1 MESNE
6 NSIAQQAEPAPT
18 DAAKPATETSSP
30 NDLKSSTTL
39 DASSNGKDEPK
50 PSEPDTTI
58 KKQPASP
65 PIDETKPTEPAE
77 SATNETAQANAT
89 ANLIN
94 EVLQKQLTPLLEN
107 LNLAGALSGHGG
119 ALQQQL
125 ALAAAAAA
133 ALQQQQQ
140 NGSDLKLNPALLA
153 AQLAAMSVGGMNSN
167 GNSPNKSNGSSP
179 PPALSQSQNLQQA
192 GKLNWNQAPQT
203 RQLMS
208 PTNGK
213 FGFWRSLKLDFFYK
227 IIFIWK
233 GKSKIK
239 K

>member
-18 DAAKPATETSSP
+18 DAAKPTTETP
-30 NDLKSSTTL
+30 NDLKSSTL
-39 DASSNGKDEPK
+39 DASSISRDEPK
-50 PSEPDTTI
+50 PSEPDTNS

-65 PIDETKPTEPAE
+65 PASIDENKPTEAE
-77 SATNETAQANAT
+77 SATNETANANAT

-107 LNLAGALSGHGG
+107 LNLAGALSAHGG

-179 PPALSQSQNLQQA
+179 PPTVSQSQNLQQP

-213 FGFWRSLKLDFFYK
+213 
-227 IIFIWK
+227 
-233 GKSKIK
+233 
-239 K
+239 

>member
-1 MESNE
+1 MDSNE
-6 NSIAQQAEPAPT
+6 NSIAQQAESAPS
-18 DAAKPATETSSP
+18 ATESP
-30 NDLKSSTTL
+30 NDLKPSTLEPSS
-39 DASSNGKDEPK
+39 SGKDEPK
-50 PSEPDTTI
+50 PSEPDTNS
-58 KKQPASP
+58 KKQPPA
-65 PIDETKPTEPAE
+65 PIDDTKPTEAD
-77 SATNETAQANAT
+77 A

-153 AQLAAMSVGGMNSN
+153 AQLAAMSVGGMSSN

-179 PPALSQSQNLQQA
+179 PPPPTSLAQSQNLQQA
-192 GKLNWNQAPQT
+192 GKLNWNQAPTT

-208 PTNGK
+208 PTNSK
-213 FGFWRSLKLDFFYK
+213 F
-227 IIFIWK
+227 
-233 GKSKIK
+233 
-239 K
+239 